1 MLFKTRPIRLAV
13 LSLCALSG
21 TLSGTAS
28 AQDTA
33 APAKPANELE
43 RVIVTSQKRVEDV
56 KRVPLSV
63 TALSAE
69 ALKDNQIVNFTDLSR
84 NVPNVSFS
92 SQGGAGLATIEIRGV
107 SSQAGSATVGVYM
120 DDVSL
125 TTRNLYSQG
134 TAEPHFFDLER
145 VEVLRGPQ
153 GTLYGAGSMG
163 GTLRFI
169 SKAPDLKRFSTD
181 VSAELSSTSHG
192 GTNGM
197 AQAVFNLPLQSNV
210 AALRIGVQTGHDSGY
225 IDQVDPA
232 SLKITNKRINSV
244 NWSVLKLALKVNPNA
259 DWSLTPALFYQ
270 KTKTADIDA
279 AYLNVGSY
287 QPTNQGVA
295 LPLFQSSKIVRE
307 PGTDTLV
314 LPSIT
319 INGDLGFAD
328 LTAVTN
334 AYQRKFKRTQ
344 DGTNVNSAYIGS
356 LINDPGVSG
365 VVSFLPSAV
374 YLDNKID
381 QKALE
386 IRLASKETAV
396 SKVPFT
402 WVTGLYFAQAK
413 TDVADNEPVFG
424 INAAFTKAG
433 LNIYDPAQW
442 SDGAGIFNNAFP
454 NDNSYY
460 SARHYDSKQSSIF
473 GELTYHASD
482 SLRLIAGLRYLRS
495 SEDFKREG
503 DFFFAGGPTTTHIT
517 SKANKATPRLA
528 LDWDVSKE
536 TTLYANIAEGF
547 RLGGANRPI
556 PLTIQGNVDDLKA
569 LGLSAAPASFMPDSL
584 RSYEVGSKSRLFD
597 NRLSLNVSVYHITWN
612 NIQQDVYLP
621 TAGFDFE
628 TNVGKA
634 TSTGIEAELKAKLT
648 SDFLLSLSGGYNK
661 AEFAEDVPFLGLDGS
676 GKPNVRKG
684 DAVQGVPKYNARLG
698 GEYQFRGLGGFD
710 SVLRLNAQWTGSSH
724 GSLKRTDPDYQR
736 PSYMTVDG
744 SWGMTLGRWDLALIV
759 KNLINDHTV
768 LQQPNIQSVNQA
780 YYLRPRTIGLTVSS
794 SL

>member
-1 MLFKTRPIRLAV
+1 MFNKHQISLAV
-13 LSLCALSG
+13 MGLVAM
-21 TLSGTAS
+21 SGTAA
-28 AQDTA
+28 AQTA
-33 APAKPANELE
+33 PGAVTELE
-43 RVIVTSQKRVEDV
+43 RIIVTSQKRSEDV
-56 KRVPLSV
+56 KTVPLSV
-63 TALSAE
+63 TAISAE
-69 ALKDNQIVNFTDLSR
+69 GLKDNQISNFTDISR

-92 SQGGAGLATIEIRGV
+92 SQGGAGLSTIEIRGV

-169 SKAPDLKRFSTD
+169 SKTPNLKRFSAD
-181 VSAELSSTSHG
+181 FNAEVSSTSHG
-192 GTNGM
+192 GVNSM
-197 AQAVFNLPLQSNV
+197 AQAVFNVPLSTDV
-210 AALRIGVQTGHDSGY
+210 AALRIGVQVGRDSGY
-225 IDQVDPA
+225 VDQVDPA
-232 SLKITNKRINSV
+232 SLKVTNKDINSA
-244 NWSVLKLALKVNPNA
+244 NWSVLKLALKVNAGA

-270 KTKTADIDA
+270 KTKSADIDA
-279 AYLNVGSY
+279 TYLNVGSY
-287 QPTNQGVA
+287 QPFNAGVA
-295 LPLFQSSKIVRE
+295 LPLFQTSKPVRE
-307 PGTDTLV
+307 PGIDTLI

-328 LTAVTN
+328 LTAVAN
-334 AYQRKFKRTQ
+334 AYQRKFVRTQ
-344 DGTNVNSAYIGS
+344 DGTNVNSSYIGS

-386 IRLASKETAV
+386 IRLASKGVEV
-396 SKVPFT
+396 SKQAFT
-402 WVTGLYFAQAK
+402 WVAGVYFAQAK
-413 TDVADNEPVFG
+413 TDVSDNEPVFG
-424 INAAFTKAG
+424 INAAFKKAG

-454 NDNSYY
+454 GDNSYF

-473 GELTYHASD
+473 GEATYHVSER
-482 SLRLIAGLRYLRS
+482 LRLIAGLRYLRS
-495 SEDFKREG
+495 TEDFKREG
-503 DFFFAGGPTTTHIT
+503 DFFFAGGPTTTAIS

-536 TTLYANIAEGF
+536 TTVYANVADGF

-569 LGLSAAPASFMPDSL
+569 LGLKAAPDSFAPDSL
-584 RSYEVGSKSRLFD
+584 RSFEVGSKSRLWN
-597 NRLSLNVSVYHITWN
+597 NRLSLNVSVYHINWN

-621 TAGFDFE
+621 SAGFDFE
-628 TNVGKA
+628 TNVGRA
-634 TSTGIEAELKAKLT
+634 TSTGIEAELKARVT
-648 SDFLLSLSGGYNK
+648 NDFLLNVSGGYNK
-661 AEFAEDVPFLGLDGS
+661 AQFAEDVPFLGLDGS
-676 GKPNVRKG
+676 GLPNVRKG
-684 DAVQGVPKYNARLG
+684 DPIQGVPKTNFRLG
-698 GEYQFRGLGGFD
+698 GEYQFRGLGGVD

-724 GSLKRTDPDYQR
+724 GALKRSDPDYLR

-744 SWGMTLGRWDLALIV
+744 SWGMTLGRWDLNLMV
-759 KNLINDHTV
+759 KNLTNDHTV
-768 LQQPNIQSVNQA
+768 LQRPNIQSVNQA
-780 YYLRPRTIGLTVSS
+780 FYLRPRTIGLTVSS
-794 SL
+794 SI

>member
-1 MLFKTRPIRLAV
+1 MFFKPRPTCLAV
-13 LSLCALSG
+13 LALCVLSG
-21 TLSGTAS
+21 AAS
-28 AQDTA
+28 AQTTVPA
-33 APAKPANELE
+33 APVNELE

-63 TALSAE
+63 TALSGD
-69 ALKDNQIVNFTDLSR
+69 ALKDNQIVNFSDISR

-169 SKAPDLKRFSTD
+169 SKAPNLKHFTTD
-181 VSAELSSTSHG
+181 VSAEISSTDHG

-197 AQAVFNLPLQSNV
+197 AQAVFNLPLKTDV

-225 IDQVDPA
+225 IDQVDA
-232 SLKITNKRINSV
+232 ATLKVTNKGINSV
-244 NWSVLKLALKVNPNA
+244 NWSVLKLALKLNPNA
-259 DWSLTPALFYQ
+259 DWSITPALFYQ

-287 QPTNQGVA
+287 QQFNAGT
-295 LPLFQSSKIVRE
+295 PLARFQSSKPVRE
-307 PGTDTLV
+307 PGTDTLT

-328 LTAVTN
+328 LTAVAN
-334 AYQRKFKRTQ
+334 SYQRKFVRTQ

-356 LINDPGVSG
+356 LITDAGVSG
-365 VVSFLPSAV
+365 VVSYLPSAV

-386 IRLASKETAV
+386 LRLASKGTEL
-396 SKVPFT
+396 SKTPFT
-402 WVTGLYFAQAK
+402 WVTGVYFAQTK
-413 TDVADNEPVFG
+413 TDVSDNEPVFG

-442 SDGAGIFNNAFP
+442 SDSAGIFNNAFP
-454 NDNSYY
+454 NDNSYF
-460 SARHYDSKQSSIF
+460 SARHYDSKQSSVF
-473 GELTYHASD
+473 GELTYHLSD

-503 DFFFAGGPTTTHIT
+503 DFFFAGGPTTTAIS

-536 TTLYANIAEGF
+536 TTLYANIADGF

-556 PLTIQGNVDDLKA
+556 PLSIQGNVDDLKA
-569 LGLSAAPASFMPDSL
+569 LGLKAAPDSFLPDSL
-584 RSYEVGSKSRLFD
+584 RSFEVGSKSRLFD
-597 NRLSLNVSVYHITWN
+597 NRLSLNVSVYRINWN

-621 TAGFDFE
+621 SAGFDFE
-628 TNVGKA
+628 TNVGRA
-634 TSTGIEAELKAKLT
+634 TSTGIEAELKAKVT
-648 SDFLLSLSGGYNK
+648 PDFLLSVSGGFNK

-676 GKPNVRKG
+676 GQPNVRKG
-684 DAVQGVPKYNARLG
+684 DAIQGVPRYNARLG

-710 SVLRLNAQWTGSSH
+710 SVLRLNAQWTGASH
-724 GSLKRTDPDYQR
+724 GSLKRSDPDYSR

-744 SWGMTLGRWDLALIV
+744 SWGVTVGRWDLALSV
-759 KNLINDHTV
+759 KNLTNNHTV

-780 YYLRPRTIGLTVSS
+780 YYLRPRTIGLNVSAA
-794 SL
+794 L